1 MTGKSTKIKMYEQDQ
16 SLVEEWQCRDPA
28 LTNVTDLVMNMLRPL
43 NGTALDVGCGT
54 GRVSIR
60 LAEQGFA
67 VDALDI
73 EEKVLEIARR
83 LAQKRNLPISFSVCD
98 FVRQSSC
105 LGDKEY
111 DVVVC
116 TEVLEHVENWQPVV
130 RAMCRLLKPGGTL
143 IITVPHNPKLFSV
156 IDEHAGHCRR
166 YRPEDIVSMLDGYQ
180 VDHFTTGFPFVRLIT
195 WGYTSILKLT
205 GREHAPQRLW
215 QRGSPYR
222 SVGAQIMYR
231 LDKLDNVFNRLNLG
245 MTLVV
250 RAVKP
255 LEKGQQ

>member
-1 MTGKSTKIKMYEQDQ
+1 MTGKSTKIKMYDQDQ

-28 LTNVTDLVMNMLRPL
+28 LTNVTDLIMDMLRPL
-43 NGTALDVGCGT
+43 NGRALDVGCGT
-54 GRVSIR
+54 GRVTIR

-73 EEKVLEIARR
+73 EEKVVDIARR
-83 LAQKRNLPISFSVCD
+83 VAQKRNLPIHFSVCD
-98 FVRQSSC
+98 FVHQSGC
-105 LGDKEY
+105 LGDELY

-116 TEVLEHVENWQPVV
+116 TEVLEHVEDWQPVV

-156 IDEHAGHCRR
+156 IDEHAGHYRR
-166 YRPEDIVSMLDGYQ
+166 YRPENIVSSLDGFK
-180 VDHFTTGFPFVRLIT
+180 VDYFTTGFPFVRLIT
-195 WGYTSILKLT
+195 WAYTSMLRLT
-205 GREHAPQRLW
+205 AREHAPQKLW
-215 QRGSPYR
+215 QGGSPYR

-231 LDKLDNVFNRLNLG
+231 LDKLDNLFNSLNLG

-250 RAVKP
+250 RAAKP
-255 LEKGQQ
+255 LEKGQ